1 MNKKTLRWII
11 VFIAVCVIYIAFQLV
26 IEMLSKD
33 EKIIKPINSDDASVL
48 EKLEANN
55 KEILERLGKKNV
67 TFMILGTDERAS
79 ETSRSDIIMLVKY
92 FPAKNQAILI
102 SIPRDTRVEI
112 PGIKTDKI
120 NHAHAFGGVKLSKST
135 IEKLFNTTVDY
146 YLKFSF
152 EDFKGFID
160 DVEGVEVN
168 SKKDYGYNNE
178 VQVAKGNQLLLGEDA
193 LFYVRFRYD
202 EEGDFGRIKRQQEV
216 IESLSH
222 SLRKKD
228 QETLI
233 KIINDNYE
241 NIETNMNISD
251 MIDYTVFFENKE
263 QVDIQART
271 LKTSSKIIDKI
282 YYGIYDNSDLE
293 EIKSLLNQ

>member
-1 MNKKTLRWII
+1 MDKKIKKLSFAFII
-11 VFIAVCVIYIAFQLV
+11 VCILYIGFQLGLE
-26 IEMLSKD
+26 IITKD
-33 EKIIKPINSDDASVL
+33 EKPLVIDEKNPVSVL
-48 EKLEANN
+48 DKLEKNN
-55 KEILERLGKKNV
+55 KEILERLSQKNV

-79 ETSRSDIIMLVKY
+79 ETSRSDIIMLAKY
-92 FPAKNQAILI
+92 YPVKNQAILI
-102 SIPRDTRVEI
+102 SVPRDTRVEI
-112 PGIKTDKI
+112 PGKKMDKI
-120 NHAHAFGGVKLSKST
+120 NHAHAFGGAELSKST
-135 IEKLFNTTVDY
+135 LENLFDIKVDY

-160 DVEGVEVN
+160 DVEGVSVN

-228 QETLI
+228 QEALI

-263 QVDIQART
+263 QVDIQSRT

-282 YYGIYDNSDLE
+282 YYGIYDNNDLE

>member
-1 MNKKTLRWII
+1 MDKKIKKLSFAFII
-11 VFIAVCVIYIAFQLV
+11 VCILYIGFQLGLE
-26 IEMLSKD
+26 IITKD
-33 EKIIKPINSDDASVL
+33 EKPLVIDEKNPVSVL
-48 EKLEANN
+48 DKLEKNN
-55 KEILERLGKKNV
+55 KEILERLSQKNV

-79 ETSRSDIIMLVKY
+79 ETSRSDIIMLAKY
-92 FPAKNQAILI
+92 YPVKNQAILI
-102 SIPRDTRVEI
+102 SVPRDTKVEI
-112 PGIKTDKI
+112 PGKKMDKI
-120 NHAHAFGGVKLSKST
+120 NHAHAFGGAELSKST
-135 IEKLFNTTVDY
+135 LENLFDIKVDY

-228 QETLI
+228 QEALI

-263 QVDIQART
+263 QVDMQART

-282 YYGIYDNSDLE
+282 YYGIYDNNDLE